1 MAHPDQKVAQSARR
15 MAHPVRHGPI
25 WWLRRA
31 VAAVRPNPTGAGPSS
46 AAARFLLRFMPK
58 NRRRWELGT
67 VLVLLVAAAAISASM
82 PGGWAAQPSAS
93 PSPALLANL
102 TSVDPAA
109 APSNTHSPAETSPD
123 PTLPPP
129 SPSQS
134 PSASAS
140 ASPLPSP
147 TPKPTA
153 APTKKPVAKVY
164 TFVALGDSLTAWPA
178 DSPWPSRLDAEDG
191 NLQLVKNAGV
201 PGDTTAQ
208 MLARLNSDVFAYKP
222 EVLFIMGGTNDL
234 GHSISQSTTIANLR
248 AIIVAANAK
257 GIRITL
263 ITIPPNAYT
272 GMAAEI
278 DSLNA
283 AITSLGNAYKLVV
296 IDIHT
301 PLSQPAGTYWPKY
314 TSDGLHFSAAG
325 AQVVANTIYNRI
337 HRYGF

>member
-1 MAHPDQKVAQSARR
+1 

-25 WWLRRA
+25 WWLRRL
-31 VAAVRPNPTGAGPSS
+31 VAARPDPAEAGP
-46 AAARFLLRFMPK
+46 ANAVVRFVSRLVPRDQ
-58 NRRRWELGT
+58 RRRELAA
-67 VLVLLVAAAAISASM
+67 VLALLVAAAAISASL
-82 PGGWAAQPSAS
+82 PGGWGDQAPATRLPALAADLTSMPSATAS
-93 PSPALLANL
+93 ATASITPSPAA
-102 TSVDPAA
+102 
-109 APSNTHSPAETSPD
+109 TSPD
-123 PTLPPP
+123 PTVPP
-129 SPSQS
+129 SPTPS
-134 PSASAS
+134 PS

-147 TPKPTA
+147 TKKPTP
-153 APTKKPVAKVY
+153 APPKAPPKVW
-164 TFVALGDSLTAWPA
+164 TFIALGDSLTAWPS

-191 NLQLVKNAGV
+191 NLRLVNNAGV

-208 MLARLNSDVFAYKP
+208 MLARVNSDVFAYKP

-234 GHSISQSTTIANLR
+234 GHNISQATTIANLK

-257 GIRITL
+257 GIRIDL
-263 ITIPPNAYT
+263 MTIPPNSSP
-272 GMAAEI
+272 GMANEI

-283 AITSLGNAYKLVV
+283 AITHLGNAYKLVV

-301 PLSQPAGTYWPKY
+301 PLSQSTGVYWPKY